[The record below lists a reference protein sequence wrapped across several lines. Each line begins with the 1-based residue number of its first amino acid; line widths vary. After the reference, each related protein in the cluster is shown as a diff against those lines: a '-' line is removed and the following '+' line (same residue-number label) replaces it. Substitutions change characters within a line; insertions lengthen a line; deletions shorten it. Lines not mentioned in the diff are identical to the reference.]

1 MAYTMIQLEKTEGI
15 AALTLHR
22 PAAMNALCRVLNEE
36 LLAAFAQL
44 AQEPDTRVLVITGG
58 PKAFA
63 AGADIAEMA
72 EATPEEALQTAELG
86 HRVHDMLE
94 ALPFP
99 TIAAVC
105 GPAMGG
111 GCELSLACD
120 FRVVGENALFALPE
134 VGLGI
139 LPGAGGTQRLLPLV
153 GVALAREMVLLG
165 RRLNGAE
172 AQAAG
177 LANVCVPDD
186 QVTGAALDMAQKLCK
201 KPAKALRFAKQA
213 INTGIRNTLE
223 VGCAAEREQFVK
235 AFSTNDQKEGM
246 RAFME
251 KRKPV
256 YTHS

>member
-1 MAYTMIQLEKTEGI
+1 MAYTMITLEKTEGI
-15 AALTLHR
+15 ATLTLNR

-36 LLAAFAQL
+36 LLDAFAQL
-44 AQEPDTRVLVITGG
+44 QQEPDTRVLILTGG

-72 EATPEEALQTAELG
+72 EANPEEAAQTAELG
-86 HRVHDMLE
+86 HRVHDTLE
-94 ALPFP
+94 NLPFP

-153 GVALAREMVLLG
+153 GVTLTREMVLLG

-172 AQAAG
+172 ACAAG
-177 LANVCVPDD
+177 LANACVTDD
-186 QVTGAALDMAQKLCK
+186 QVAETALDMAKKLCK
-201 KPAKALRFAKQA
+201 RPAKALAYAKEA
-213 INTGIRNTLE
+213 INTGIRNTLDA
-223 VGCAAEREQFVK
+223 GCAAEQEQFAR

-251 KRKPV
+251 KRKPS